1 MLTNFEK
8 VKEFH
13 QRFNVPIRETPSFP
27 SVEIMSDRS
36 RKIEEELDEF
46 REEMAK
52 IIFEGIPEDEEEQ
65 RKLLAFIIG
74 EAIDVIYTFYGLG
87 VSCGVN
93 MDDVFAAIHRANMTK
108 TLEGDKIKKGAKFTP
123 ANIQRVIFDK
133 IVQSKSP
140 WAKEVV

>member
-1 MLTNFEK
+1 MPTNFEK

-13 QRFNVPIRETPSFP
+13 QRFDVPIRKTPGFP
-27 SVEIMSDRS
+27 SVEIMSARS
-36 RKIEEELDEF
+36 SKIEEELDEF

-65 RKLLAFIIG
+65 QKLLAFIIG

-123 ANIQRVIFDK
+123 ANIEKLIFEK
-133 IVQSKSP
+133 KEKSKSP
-140 WAKEVV
+140 WLVE